1 MIEKGHQPK
10 HLVVLE
16 AMHEVLLMTRE
27 LKKQIV
33 KGRLLHEKTI
43 GISIDCMHVL
53 HDCMIVQLEEETRM
67 ETDEWALS

>member
-16 AMHEVLLMTRE
+16 AMQEVLLMTRE

-53 HDCMIVQLEEETRM
+53 HDTQHERAATRCC
-67 ETDEWALS
+67 